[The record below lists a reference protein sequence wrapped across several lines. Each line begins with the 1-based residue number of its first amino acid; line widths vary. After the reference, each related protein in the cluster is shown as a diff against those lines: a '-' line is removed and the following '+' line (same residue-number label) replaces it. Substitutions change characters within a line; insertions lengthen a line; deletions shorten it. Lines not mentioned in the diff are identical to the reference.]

1 MMPIL
6 GRDAIDVGEITH
18 RKKTKNAEKYGG
30 LYCKLNENT

>member
-1 MMPIL
+1 MPIL

-30 LYCKLNENT
+30 LDCELDDTT